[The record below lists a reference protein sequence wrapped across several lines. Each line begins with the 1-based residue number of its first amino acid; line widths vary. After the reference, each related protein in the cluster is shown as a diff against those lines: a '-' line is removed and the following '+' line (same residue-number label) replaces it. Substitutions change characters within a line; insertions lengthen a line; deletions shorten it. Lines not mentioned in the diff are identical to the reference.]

1 MDRTDHSAA
10 QDPAG
15 QDGRPTV
22 LVFLHIP
29 KAGGTTLGH
38 VISRQYPPEAYC
50 EVTFDRLDTFDRFF
64 ALSDRELEKIRCIK
78 GHFPFGIHT
87 RVPARPVY
95 VTMLRDPVKRFISEY
110 RFLKE
115 FPRVRPDLPV
125 PDEALASFGA
135 YLDHCIAAGALNWQV
150 RQAGGFLPLG
160 ELTVPLPPLPADA
173 LEQAIANLDRHCVVT
188 GVLPRFDE
196 SLVLMK
202 RKLGW
207 EKGIHYLRENV
218 NKAPQPTGDVS
229 EADRRRLFDH
239 VELDRKLYAYAE
251 QRLERDLAA
260 QGPDFA
266 EELARFKRKNGRLIT
281 FQRNYQRWVPG
292 PLRRALRKLR

>member
-1 MDRTDHSAA
+1 MAVKNDNTA
-10 QDPAG
+10 QGPQAG
-15 QDGRPTV
+15 TEQPTV

-38 VISRQYPPEAYC
+38 VINRQFPKEAYC
-50 EVTFDRLDTFDRFF
+50 EVTFDRLDTFARFF
-64 ALSDRELEKIRCIK
+64 ALDDAAKARIRCIK

-87 RVPARPVY
+87 HVPTRPVY

-135 YLDHCIAAGALNWQV
+135 YLDHCIANNALNWQV

-160 ELTVPLPPLPADA
+160 ELTVPLDPLPDDA
-173 LEQAIANLDRHCVVT
+173 LERAIANLDRYCAVT
-188 GVLPRFDE
+188 GVLTRFDE
-196 SLVLMK
+196 SLLLMK

-207 EKGIHYLRENV
+207 RKSVHYLRENV
-218 NKAPQPTGDVS
+218 NKAPHP
-229 EADRRRLFDH
+229 ADDIPDAERARLIEQ
-239 VELDRKLYAYAE
+239 VGLDRELYAYAE
-251 QRLERDLAA
+251 QRLARDLAA
-260 QGPDFA
+260 EGPDFA
-266 EELARFKRKNGRLIT
+266 RELERFKRTNGALIA
-281 FQRNYQRWVPG
+281 FQRNYQKLVPG
-292 PLRRALRKLR
+292 GLRRALRRIR